1 MIKGP
6 VNKILL
12 CGFIMSIAL
21 LLYHF
26 NEFDFYYVKSPHST
40 ELGTSYGL
48 PSLHSVEKYKWLD
61 STATDEE
68 WEEEQVQKERVFRFI
83 DGTVERVNLYSYRQ
97 DLLDSSN
104 SEMTLCAKDP
114 LDGFVPHCVKRKGPN
129 KILDNY
135 LNEHYS
141 EICEIPSVRK
151 VNHAKIFVE
160 NLFDYRF
167 DTGFFGVEYADMFCM
182 NFIGIEV
189 GKYDNYMVN
198 RLLQIL
204 YDLKDE
210 MKDAW

>member
-1 MIKGP
+1 M
-6 VNKILL
+6 
-12 CGFIMSIAL
+12 

-26 NEFDFYYVKSPHST
+26 NEFDFFYVKHPHST
-40 ELGTSYGL
+40 ELATSYGL
-48 PSLHSVEKYKWLD
+48 PSLHSVEKYKWRD
-61 STATDEE
+61 SIATDEE
-68 WEEEQVQKERVFRFI
+68 REEEQVQKERVFRFI
-83 DGTVERVNLYSYRQ
+83 DVTVERVNLYSYRQ

-104 SEMTLCAKDP
+104 SEMTLCVKDP
-114 LDGFVPHCVKRKGPN
+114 LDGFIPHCVKRKGHN

-135 LNEHYS
+135 LNEHHS

-151 VNHAKIFVE
+151 VNHAKNFFEIH
-160 NLFDYRF
+160 FDYRF
-167 DTGFFGVEYADMFCM
+167 DTGFFKVEYADMFCM

-198 RLLQIL
+198 RLLQTL

>member
-1 MIKGP
+1 MIKRH

-12 CGFIMSIAL
+12 CGLILSVAL

-26 NEFDFYYVKSPHST
+26 NEFDFYYVKHPHST
-40 ELGTSYGL
+40 ELATSYGL

-83 DGTVERVNLYSYRQ
+83 DVTVERVNLYSYRQ

-135 LNEHYS
+135 LNEHHS

-151 VNHAKIFVE
+151 VNHAKNFFEIH
-160 NLFDYRF
+160 FDYRF
-167 DTGFFGVEYADMFCM
+167 DTGFFKVEYADMFCM

-198 RLLQIL
+198 RLLQTL

>member
-1 MIKGP
+1 MIKKH

-12 CGFIMSIAL
+12 CGFFLSVAL

-26 NEFDFYYVKSPHST
+26 NEFDFYYVKHPHSQ
-40 ELGTSYGL
+40 EFGTSYGL
-48 PSLHSVEKYKWLD
+48 PSLHSVEKFKWLD

-68 WEEEQVQKERVFRFI
+68 WEEEQVKKERVFRFI
-83 DGTVERVNLYSYRQ
+83 DGSVERVNLYSYRQ

-104 SEMTLCAKDP
+104 SEMILCAKDP
-114 LDGFVPHCVKRKGPN
+114 LDGYVPHCVTRIGPN
-129 KILDNY
+129 KILDRY
-135 LNEHYS
+135 LKERSS
-141 EICEIPSVRK
+141 EICAIPSVRK

-167 DTGFFGVEYADMFCM
+167 DTGFFKVEYADMFCM
-182 NFIGIEV
+182 ICIGIEV
-189 GKYDNYMVN
+189 GKYDNYMVS
-198 RLLQIL
+198 RLIKTL

>member
-1 MIKGP
+1 MIKGS
-6 VNKILL
+6 VNKVLL
-12 CGFIMSIAL
+12 CGFILSIAL

-26 NEFDFYYVKSPHST
+26 NESDFYYVKSPHST

-48 PSLHSVEKYKWLD
+48 PSLHTVEKYKWLD

-68 WEEEQVQKERVFRFI
+68 WEEDQVEKERVFRFI
-83 DGTVERVNLYSYRQ
+83 DVTVERVNLYSYHQ
-97 DLLDSSN
+97 DLLDSSK

-114 LDGFVPHCVKRKGPN
+114 LDGFIPHCVKRKGSS
-129 KILDNY
+129 KILDSY
-135 LNEHYS
+135 LNS
-141 EICEIPSVRK
+141 RNREICEIPSVRK
-151 VNHAKIFVE
+151 VNHVKILIE

-167 DTGFFGVEYADMFCM
+167 DEGAFIVEYADMFCM

-198 RLLQIL
+198 RLLKTL
-204 YDLKDE
+204 YDLKGE

>member
-1 MIKGP
+1 MTKRS

-48 PSLHSVEKYKWLD
+48 PSLHSVEKYKKLD

-68 WEEEQVQKERVFRFI
+68 WEEDQVEKERVFRFI
-83 DGTVERVNLYSYRQ
+83 DVTVERVNLCSYHQ
-97 DLLDSSN
+97 NLLDSSK
-104 SEMTLCAKDP
+104 SEMTLCVKDP
-114 LDGFVPHCVKRKGPN
+114 LDGYVPHCVTRKGPS
-129 KILDNY
+129 KILDSY
-135 LNEHYS
+135 LNS
-141 EICEIPSVRK
+141 RNREICAIPSVRK
-151 VNHAKIFVE
+151 VNHAKIFIE

-167 DTGFFGVEYADMFCM
+167 DDGVFIVEYADMFCM

-198 RLLQIL
+198 RLLKTL
-204 YDLKDE
+204 YDLKGE

>member
-1 MIKGP
+1 MTKRS

-12 CGFIMSIAL
+12 CGFILSIAL

-26 NEFDFYYVKSPHST
+26 NEFDLYFVKSPHST
-40 ELGTSYGL
+40 EFGTSYGL

-61 STATDEE
+61 STATNEE

-83 DGTVERVNLYSYRQ
+83 DGTVERVNLYSYHQ
-97 DLLDSSN
+97 NLQEPSK
-104 SEMTLCAKDP
+104 SEMILCAKDP
-114 LDGFVPHCVKRKGPN
+114 LDGYVPHCVTRKGPS
-129 KILDNY
+129 KILDGY
-135 LNEHYS
+135 LKERYS
-141 EICEIPSVRK
+141 EICAIPSVRK
-151 VNHAKIFVE
+151 VNHVKILIE

-167 DTGFFGVEYADMFCM
+167 DDGAFIVEYADMFCM

-198 RLLQIL
+198 RLLKTL
-204 YDLKDE
+204 YDLKGE